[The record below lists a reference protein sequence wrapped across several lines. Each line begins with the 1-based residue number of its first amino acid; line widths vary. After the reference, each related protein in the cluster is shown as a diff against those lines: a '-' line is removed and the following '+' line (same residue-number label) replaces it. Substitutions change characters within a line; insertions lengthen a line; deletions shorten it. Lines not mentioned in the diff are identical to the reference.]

1 MEASPVRTTG
11 ARLAPG
17 PALMLELQ
25 TAYDDLRRCI
35 AELTDVLDLPEPNRA
50 RLTSV
55 RLKIATLRLARG
67 PLVGKIAA
75 CLDRK
80 TDSSET
86 ELLRRLRTEHD
97 ELLRKAAAHT
107 SKWSLEA
114 VDLDWPG
121 YRAATRQL
129 LRCWIE
135 KMNWEQ
141 EVIYPLLKRC
151 G

>member
-1 MEASPVRTTG
+1 MEAFVSPKTD
-11 ARLAPG
+11 ARLGPG

-25 TAYDDLRRCI
+25 TAHDELRRCL

-75 CLDRK
+75 CLDGK
-80 TDSSET
+80 PNSSET

-97 ELLRKAAAHT
+97 EMLRKAAAHT

-114 VDLDWPG
+114 VDLDWAG
-121 YRAATRQL
+121 YRVATRQL
-129 LRCWIE
+129 LRCWID

-141 EVIYPLLKRC
+141 EVIYPLLKR
-151 G
+151 

>member
-1 MEASPVRTTG
+1 MEASLSPKTG

-25 TAYDDLRRCI
+25 TAYDELRRCI

-75 CLDRK
+75 CLDGK
-80 TDSSET
+80 TNSSEA
-86 ELLRRLRTEHD
+86 ELLRRLRAEHD
-97 ELLRKAAAHT
+97 EMLRNAAAHT
-107 SKWSLEA
+107 SKWNLEA
-114 VDLDWPG
+114 IDLDWAG

-129 LRCWIE
+129 LRCWTE

-141 EVIYPLLKRC
+141 EAIYPLLKR
-151 G
+151 